1 MYIICNTEHVYLTV
15 STFTCGFIHTTG
27 AIIGFEN
34 ISVSVEE
41 GAGFV
46 VIYVA
51 VLNGAL
57 GGDVTVRFS
66 TSDLSATGE
75 PYCHLI
81 QHEVMQ

>member
-1 MYIICNTEHVYLTV
+1 M
-15 STFTCGFIHTTG
+15 
-27 AIIGFEN
+27 
-34 ISVSVEE
+34 
-41 GAGFV
+41 
-46 VIYVA
+46 IYFA